1 MIYHQQK
8 PTRDIG
14 LICTHKSKK
23 KQAFWSSTVG
33 FVIKVALTK
42 LGSTIVFTDNMARH
56 KNMEDPNQTQLI
68 IGQ

>member
-1 MIYHQQK
+1 LHPQK
-8 PTRDIG
+8 Q
-14 LICTHKSKK
+14 K

-56 KNMEDPNQTQLI
+56 KNMEDPNQTQPI